1 MLNIHIDFNKT
12 CLEQICKLRFSDS
25 VKVQLKS
32 YTTEKIGNKKKH
44 RRWNEGMIMNTV
56 SI

>member
-12 CLEQICKLRFSDS
+12 CLEQICKLRFSES

-32 YTTEKIGNKKKH
+32 YTTEKIGNKK
-44 RRWNEGMIMNTV
+44 NTEDGMKA
-56 SI
+56 